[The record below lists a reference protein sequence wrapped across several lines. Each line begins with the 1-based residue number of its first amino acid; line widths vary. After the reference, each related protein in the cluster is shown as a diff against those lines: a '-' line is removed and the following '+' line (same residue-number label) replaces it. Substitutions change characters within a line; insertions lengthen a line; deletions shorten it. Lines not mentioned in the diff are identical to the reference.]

1 MRPTYTD
8 MRNELEAGAMN
19 NDELDESVSSVE
31 RETVATRDD
40 IFDKIYMSVRNG
52 IADAENF
59 KASASHA

>member
-1 MRPTYTD
+1 
-8 MRNELEAGAMN
+8 MN